1 MRRPFAASFRCA
13 LFVLLGLVLAAIALP
28 AEAQQRSGGGA
39 AKAVPASAK
48 KAQRAVAVIRADRQR
63 SRPVREL
70 RSLRTRDS
78 KTFETADGRRL
89 ARVYGTSAH
98 FRNPKGKWQDVDTRL
113 RRAHGRLLNRTT
125 GFSTSLPEDIGADS
139 FRVRRGKWS
148 VGFSVRGAQGKARVR
163 GSEAVYANAFPGVDA
178 SYRLL
183 PDSLKETLTL
193 RSREARRRFAFDLEI
208 PKGLRPRM
216 LKTKA
221 VVLLDRRN
229 KARMTFAA
237 PFTID
242 AKGRRHRVGA
252 RLVNVGGVW
261 RLTLTAS
268 DRWLDA
274 GNRAWPVRLDP
285 AVYPTGDTD
294 CDFSS
299 ATPTASSCADGELF
313 VGRTGTTD
321 WQAVLRFDGVGA
333 AVPRGAEVHGGT
345 MIVHQTGA
353 ENANYVYLAAR
364 ALTEPFTTAA
374 SWNSNDGT
382 HRWSEPG
389 GEADTSPDA
398 ASEFPAYM
406 SNGEAPG
413 IRFFPLFK
421 VIRGW
426 ASGKRANHGVLLTAA
441 SLTNGVR
448 YASTNH
454 ADPALRP
461 YLEVTYSR
469 RIGDRRGY
477 VHERQRLSDRISL
490 GVNLASGNLNV
501 SQSDFTMPGGLG
513 PAVAATRSYN
523 SMEQFSSAFG
533 FRWKLNTGPDFRIW
547 QQNGGQL
554 VMVKYPGGAH
564 APYIRKSAGNE
575 YATPP
580 GYDNKLTR
588 NDTTGTYELT
598 DNKSQTRYQ
607 FGDYTVEGRL
617 NKLIDRNGRE
627 LNFVYNTANELIRV
641 DDSNNDASLTTDDLR
656 FASTSGRITTMTE
669 PGGRAH
675 AYGYTGMYLTSYTD
689 PQNGASF
696 KTLYE
701 YGGADAQMTKITTPQ
716 GNVTTIDYYPEG
728 HEDAHKVKSIT
739 RVTDTATM
747 TGPRTEFA
755 YHVRRDGSGYA
766 EVTDPLGVASADDD
780 DRVTR
785 SDFDDQG
792 RVTKTIDALGRET
805 ARKLTSNS
813 NVQSYTAAGNTG
825 TTPNTSFTYDESTN
839 NLTATSTPTTAAG
852 GDPMTTSA
860 GYGGAAGG
868 GTVNAGTS
876 GSAYLPTRGT
886 NEQGGVTKTNYNA
899 DTKGNPSGV
908 GRYTQSDALV
918 SAVSMQYRPV
928 TSTNP
933 LDPAATDGKE
943 GQLKSISDGRGKVT
957 LYGYDAKGNVNSV
970 DPPGSG
976 THQLGTT
983 SMLYDQNLGR
993 IERVRDGRGNCRWL
1007 FYDSFDR
1014 VIRIEFRGACTS
1026 VTDTAP
1032 VLDSHEPKVE
1042 FTYDRDGNQLTEVSR
1057 EEVAPGGTGATR
1069 TRTMTYDKLNRVINE
1084 ALPGGAS
1091 NAYTYDLVG
1100 NLRTLTDA
1108 GGKVE
1113 YTYDAVNQQRA
1124 VYEPG
1129 TTAPTKFV
1137 HNKDGLRESTT
1148 YPNKVSIAWKFDH
1161 ANRVEKITSKAPN
1174 GTTVLQE
1181 LAYKY
1186 RQPSGANRQT
1196 PLRYEAH
1203 DTVLNRRTRYDY
1215 DGLDRLVDATT
1226 KTATGTDTDTGWAG
1240 VTTPIARYGYQLDGA
1255 GNVVQ
1260 RVLSGSGVTADTRN
1274 FAYDEG
1280 NQLCWRSPTS
1290 GAVLGTGVDGCAA
1303 GTRQTAFDGSGNET
1317 AGASGTNRTA
1327 AYHLNDQTKSIT
1339 ISGSPTA
1346 FVYLGTGQGRW
1357 ATEGSAS
1364 FQHSVLGL
1372 GSRAV
1377 GTTADYFTRDEGGG
1391 LVSRRNGTT
1400 RNYYLFDA
1408 LGSVTGLVDS
1418 AGSVSHR
1425 YDYEPY
1431 GGKETSTG
1439 TTAPNADVPQGQF
1452 GFAGGYRSV
1461 GGTYHYGQRYY
1472 DPLSMHWT
1480 QTDPLDQ
1487 AGDLREGNRYLYA
1500 AADPIGLTDPSGM
1513 KIWDDAWDGVKSVA
1527 KTTWEYG
1534 IKPCAIGGAMGG
1546 ARSLGSPAGAAIGC
1560 AGGITWHAFRKGA
1573 GVVRESA
1580 CHSMSD
1586 PDSQMLC
1593 TGTEAQKE

>member
-28 AEAQQRSGGGA
+28 AEAQQRSGGRA

-48 KAQRAVAVIRADRQR
+48 KAQRAVAVTRADRQR
-63 SRPVREL
+63 SKPVREL

-89 ARVYGTSAH
+89 ARVYGTTAH
-98 FRNPKGKWQDVDTRL
+98 FKNPKGTWQDVDTRL

-125 GFSTSLPEDIGADS
+125 GFSTSLPEDIGTDS

-178 SYRLL
+178 SYQLL

-193 RSREARRRFAFDLEI
+193 RSSEARRRFAFDLEI

-252 RLVNVGGVW
+252 RLVNVDGAW

-353 ENANYVYLAAR
+353 ENGNYVYLAAR

-374 SWNSNDGT
+374 SWNSNNGT

-389 GEADTSPDA
+389 GEADTHPDA

-406 SNGEAPG
+406 SNQDAPG

-461 YLEVTYSR
+461 YVDISYSL

-477 VHERQRLSDRISL
+477 VHERQQISDRISL

-501 SQSDFTMPGGLG
+501 SQSDFSMPGGLG
-513 PAVAATRSYN
+513 PDVAATRSYN
-523 SMEQFSSAFG
+523 SMEQFNAAFG
-533 FRWKLNTGPDFRIW
+533 YRWKLNTGPDFRIW
-547 QQNGGQL
+547 QQNGGQM
-554 VMVKYPGGAH
+554 VVVKYPGGAH
-564 APYIRKSAGNE
+564 VPYIRKSTGNE
-575 YATPP
+575 YETPP

-588 NDTTGTYELT
+588 NDTTKTYELT
-598 DNKSQTRYQ
+598 DNQSQTRYQ
-607 FGDYTVEGRL
+607 FGDYTVDGRL

-627 LNFVYNTANELIRV
+627 LNFVYNTSNELIRV
-641 DDSNNDASLTTDDLR
+641 DDSNNDPAITTDDLR
-656 FASTSGRITTMTE
+656 FASTSGKITTMTE
-669 PGGRAH
+669 PGGRSH
-675 AYGYTGMYLTSYTD
+675 AFGYTNNDLTSYTD

-701 YGGADAQMTKITTPQ
+701 YGGPGGEMTKITTPQ
-716 GNVTTIDYYPEG
+716 GNVTTIEYYPDG
-728 HEDAHKVKSIT
+728 HESACKVKSIT

-747 TGPRTEFA
+747 TGPRTEFT

-785 SDFDDQG
+785 SEFDDQG

-805 ARKLTSNS
+805 ARKLTTNS

-839 NLTATSTPTTAAG
+839 NLTATSTPTTSAG
-852 GDPMTTSA
+852 GDPMTTS
-860 GYGGAAGG
+860 GSYGGSS
-868 GTVNAGTS
+868 VNTNTPGNQ
-876 GSAYLPTRGT
+876 YLPTEAT
-886 NEQGGVTKTNYNA
+886 NEQGGVTKANYAA
-899 DTKGNPSGV
+899 DTNGNPSGV
-908 GRYTQSDALV
+908 GRYASNGTTLV
-918 SAVSMQYRPV
+918 SAVSMQYRPL
-928 TSTNP
+928 TSTDP
-933 LDPAATDGKE
+933 LNPAATDGKA
-943 GQLKSISDGRGKVT
+943 GQLKSVSDGRGKIT
-957 LYGYDAKGNVNSV
+957 LYGYDAKGNVNSI

-976 THQLGTT
+976 TNQLGTT
-983 SMLYDQNLGR
+983 TILYNQELGR

-1042 FTYDRDGNQLTEVSR
+1042 FTYDRDGNQLTEATR

-1137 HNKDGLRESTT
+1137 HNKAGLRESTT

-1181 LAYKY
+1181 FAYKY
-1186 RQPSGANRQT
+1186 RQPSSPNRQT
-1196 PLRYEAH
+1196 PLRYESL
-1203 DTVLNRRTRYDY
+1203 DTVLNRRTRYEY
-1215 DGLDRLVDATT
+1215 DGLDRMIAVTT
-1226 KTATGTDTDTGWAG
+1226 KSGTGTDTDSGWAPAW
-1240 VTTPIARYGYQLDGA
+1240 PIAEYDYVLDGA

-1260 RVLSGSGVTADTRN
+1260 REVSGTGLTADIRN
-1274 FAYDEG
+1274 FVYDEA

-1290 GAVLGTGVDGCAA
+1290 EASITATPPSTGC
-1303 GTRQTAFDGSGNET
+1303 TTSRQTAFDGNGNET
-1317 AGASGTNRTA
+1317 TGANGTNRTA
-1327 AYHLNDQTKSIT
+1327 AYNLMDQTKTIT
-1339 ISGSPTA
+1339 VGASPTSL
-1346 FVYLGTGQGRW
+1346 VYLGLGQARW
-1357 ATEGSAS
+1357 IAEGAS
-1364 FQHSVLGL
+1364 TFQHNVLGT
-1372 GSRAV
+1372 GSRTT
-1377 GTTADYFTRDEGGG
+1377 GTSSDHFTRDESGT
-1391 LVSRRNGTT
+1391 LVSRRNGSA
-1400 RNYYLFDA
+1400 RSYYLFDA
-1408 LGSVTGLVDS
+1408 LGSVTGLVNGDS
-1418 AGSVSHR
+1418 TGAVAAR
-1425 YDYEPY
+1425 YDYEPH
-1431 GGKETSTG
+1431 GGRDLSATG
-1439 TTAPNADVPQGQF
+1439 VSAAADVPHGQF

-1472 DPLSMHWT
+1472 DPLSMRWT
-1480 QTDPLDQ
+1480 QGDPLDQ
-1487 AGDLREGNRYLYA
+1487 TGDLREGNRYVYA
-1500 AADPIGLTDPSGM
+1500 AGDPVGLDDPSGTIVLCAII
-1513 KIWDDAWDGVKSVA
+1513 KKCRETVTDAAKKARGPVTSVA
-1527 KTTWEYG
+1527 KTVGKAVYRVQAVG
-1534 IKPCAIGGAMGG
+1534 CY
-1546 ARSLGSPAGAAIGC
+1546 ARKSFIEDND
-1560 AGGITWHAFRKGA
+1560 TE
-1573 GVVRESA
+1573 GVVDAVVDAANCLNPVSGY
-1580 CHSMSD
+1580 
-1586 PDSQMLC
+1586 
-1593 TGTEAQKE
+1593 TGDIPGGDK